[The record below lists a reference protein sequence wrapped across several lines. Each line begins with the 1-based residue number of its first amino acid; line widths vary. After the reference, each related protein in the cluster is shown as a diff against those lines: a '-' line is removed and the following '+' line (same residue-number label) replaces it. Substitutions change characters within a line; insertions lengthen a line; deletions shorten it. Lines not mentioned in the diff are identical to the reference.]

1 MQFNLNRRAFLGA
14 SAALTFAHIVPV
26 WAQGQE
32 TVTFG
37 LSSFPPNLKP
47 WDQAGT
53 AAGTIKL
60 MIHRGLLSF
69 TKDGELA
76 GELAESWKR
85 DGDNSWVFTLRA
97 AKFHD
102 GSAVTSA
109 DVKWCMEQIAAPT
122 STAVYRAEMQA
133 IAAIETPD
141 AGTVVLKTKQPIATL
156 PLWLASYNMA
166 IVKQGSDLADAIGA
180 GPYKIS
186 STERGS
192 SLTLE
197 AFPDYYKPGLPKTK
211 KLKLVVYADENLR
224 VAALDAGD
232 VDIIEYVPWSAMKTI
247 SENPAL
253 TLDAVDG
260 PFMGL
265 LFNGSKTPF
274 NDKRVR
280 KAVAHAIRREE
291 IVNAAFFGFATPLAH
306 LPISESSP
314 FYNADLANGWAY
326 DPDLSRKLLAEAGFA
341 GGLTCNV
348 LSTAQYRMLKDTAE
362 IVQQQLGEIGIMA
375 ELQLPDWS
383 TRVQLASRGQ
393 YDIAVHGTA
402 ADTNDP
408 DSLTAIV
415 DGSLSPSI
423 SRSFKLDIPKI
434 TELLA
439 AGRAEFD
446 TEKRKKIYHEMESVA
461 LDEVP
466 MVGLCLRKQGYA
478 MKKSVTGFKNLPGQ
492 LTFSSGITFE
502 DIMVG

>member
-1 MQFNLNRRAFLGA
+1 MAFTLSRRTFLGA
-14 SAALTFAHIVPV
+14 SAALTFAHIAPA

-32 TVTFG
+32 TITFG

-53 AAGTIKL
+53 AAGTVKL

-69 TKDGELA
+69 DTEGELR
-76 GELAESWKR
+76 GEIAESWER
-85 DGDNSWVFTLRA
+85 DGDTSWTFKLRD

-102 GSAVTSA
+102 GSPVTAA
-109 DVKWCMEQIAAPT
+109 DVKWCVEQIAAPT
-122 STAVYRAEMQA
+122 STAVYRVEMQG
-133 IAAIETPD
+133 IASVEVPD
-141 AGTVVLKTKQPIATL
+141 DKTVILKTKQPISTL

-166 IVKQGSDLADAIGA
+166 IVKQGSELTDPVGA
-180 GPYKIS
+180 GPYKIA

-197 AFPDYYKPGLPKTK
+197 ASPEYYKAGLPKTK
-211 KLKLVVYADENLR
+211 TLKLVVYSDENLR

-232 VDIIEYVPWSAMKTI
+232 VDIIEYVPWSAMKAI

-280 KAVAHAIRREE
+280 KAIAHAIRRDE
-291 IVNAAFFGFATPLAH
+291 IVSAAFFGYATPLAH
-306 LPISESSP
+306 LPIAESSA

-326 DPDLSRKLLAEAGFA
+326 DPDLSRKFLADAGFA
-341 GGLTCNV
+341 GGLSCNI

-362 IVQQQLGEIGIMA
+362 IVQQQLAEVGIMA
-375 ELQLPDWS
+375 ELTLPDWS

-408 DSLTAIV
+408 DSLTANV

-446 TEKRKKIYHEMESVA
+446 LEKRKKIYHEMESVA

-502 DIMVG
+502 DIMAG